1 MKKQSIFKILSS
13 SLLGFFLSA
22 RGVQAELTNPVVEG
36 NFGSGS
42 DEAAS
47 GSTFA
52 EYLVFFW
59 NALISIGA
67 IFVLVYFVWG
77 AIEWITSSGDKG
89 KLENARARITQAVI
103 GLIILVGS
111 YAIIGFIGEIFFG
124 DTFSILQINVPEPN

>member
-1 MKKQSIFKILSS
+1 MKKQSIFKILTS

-22 RGVQAELTNPVVEG
+22 RRVQAELTNPAVEG

-52 EYLVFFW
+52 QYLVFFW

-67 IFVLVYFVWG
+67 VFVLIYFIWG
-77 AIEWITSSGDKG
+77 ALGWITSSGDKG
-89 KLENARARITQAVI
+89 KLESARDRITQAII

-111 YAIIGFIGEIFFG
+111 YAIIGFVGEIFFG